1 MFNLIFYPMK
11 QFTRFFSVVLVL
23 VFATGIAFS
32 QNHMRWQ
39 TKAQVLGLKQ
49 GKVKH
54 YQPRQTMNVLSTPL
68 LTEGFDQEGVFPPT
82 DWSVTVTNANNTW
95 MQGNPEG
102 HDFNQIDPNSLY
114 SALCPWVAEDQDEWL
129 ITPVI
134 DAAGETP
141 VTLDWYAGVSGPW
154 LTAATLKCLIST
166 DNGTTWTELWNAADE
181 IDPGADWAWN
191 EVSIDLSAYAST
203 PFQIAWQYVGNDGDL
218 AGVDGVSVT
227 SGYEYLFQ
235 DDFESYNVGDYL
247 ALNSDTWTTW
257 SNAPGTSEDAFVVDE
272 QSSSPTKSVEV
283 EGSTDLILPMGNKT
297 SGRYQINMKYYV
309 VSGMGAY
316 FNIQHF
322 EQPGIEWAY
331 EVYFG
336 ATGDG
341 YMNAAGNQSAF
352 FTYNHDEWLN
362 LKSVIDLDL
371 DSAWFYL
378 NDQLVYTWQFSLQAD
393 GTPGTKQLGGMDVFA
408 GAPQGET
415 PHYYMDDVEYI
426 VLDPGITN
434 PIINVDNSAIS
445 ATLEE
450 GETTTATFS
459 MGNDG
464 QEDLNYQIVV
474 TYPQSTKAFNH
485 EPAGIHASKE
495 TLKNI
500 QKAPAIQ
507 KPAANPSNRD
517 AVLHYDG
524 DPFTAIGT
532 SVDYEWRVAAKFPSE
547 MVQPYIGMEISSVD
561 IFTNDPGNAF
571 KLQIYGMGSYNTPGP
586 GTLLVE
592 QDFTATPGD
601 WTTVVLDNPVYVD
614 GQDLWVGYW
623 VSAPGGTFVPGC
635 DDGTNYNTDADWM
648 SAGPGWG
655 HLGDNPDLMYNWN
668 IRANLTGDPIV
679 QWLSTDPTE
688 GTLQQDEYIDVT
700 VTMDATNLT
709 SAIYT
714 GKLNIRNN
722 DPDNELVTITV
733 MINVTVGVNE
743 HGEKEYVVMYPNPAN
758 DYLNIGSNGEIH
770 QITIANS
777 IGQIVFDET
786 MNTEKR
792 IVNISDFTKGV
803 YFVTVKT
810 NHGLTTQ
817 KIVVK

>member
-1 MFNLIFYPMK
+1 MK
-11 QFTRFFSVVLVL
+11 KFTRLLSLVL
-23 VFATGIAFS
+23 AFVFVASTAFS
-32 QNHMRWQ
+32 QNHARWQ
-39 TKAQVLGLKQ
+39 TKSQVLGLKQ

-54 YQPRQTMNVLSTPL
+54 QQPKQTFHIRSTTL
-68 LTEGFDQEGVFPPT
+68 LEEGFDQEGVFPPA
-82 DWSVTVTNANNTW
+82 DWSVIVTNSNYTW
-95 MQGNPEG
+95 EQGNQNG
-102 HDFNQIDPNSLY
+102 HDFNQIDPNSQY
-114 SALCPWVAEDQDEWL
+114 SAIVNWVAEDQDEWL

-141 VTLDWYAGVSGPW
+141 VSLHWYAGVSGSW
-154 LTAATLKCLIST
+154 LTNATLKCLIST
-166 DNGTTWTELWNAADE
+166 DNGTTWTELWNALDE
-181 IDPGADWAWN
+181 IDPAADWDWN
-191 EVSIDLSAYAST
+191 EVTIDLSSYAST
-203 PFQIAWQYVGNDGDL
+203 PFQIAWEYVGNNGDL
-218 AGVDGVSVT
+218 AGVDGVSVS
-227 SGYEYLFQ
+227 SGYDYLFQ

-257 SNAPGTSEDAFVVDE
+257 SNAPGTDEDAFVVDD

-309 VSGMGAY
+309 VSGNGAY

-352 FTYNHDEWLN
+352 FSYNHDEWLN

-371 DSAWFYL
+371 DSAWFYI
-378 NDQLVYTWQFSLQAD
+378 NDQLIYTWQFSLQAD
-393 GTPGTKQLGGMDVFA
+393 GTAGTKQLGGMDVFA
-408 GAPQGET
+408 GAPTGET

-434 PIINVDNSAIS
+434 PIINVDNSAIYQNIEMGES
-445 ATLEE
+445 A
-450 GETTTATFS
+450 TATFS

-474 TYPQSTKAFNH
+474 TYPQSTKALNR
-485 EPAGIHASKE
+485 EPAGIRADKE
-495 TLKNI
+495 SLKHI

-507 KPAANPSNRD
+507 KPAGNPSNRD

-524 DPFTAIGT
+524 DPFTAIG
-532 SVDYEWRVAAKFPSE
+532 SSLDYEWRVAAKFPSDI
-547 MVQPYIGMEISSVD
+547 VQPYIGMEITSVD
-561 IFTNDPGNAF
+561 VFTNDPGNAF

-586 GTLLVE
+586 GDLLVE

-601 WTTVVLDNPVYVD
+601 WTTVILDNPVYVD

-623 VSAPGGTFVPGC
+623 VQAAGGTFVPGC
-635 DDGTNYNTDADWM
+635 DDGTNYNPDGDWM

-655 HLGDNPDLMYNWN
+655 HLADNPDLVYNWN

-700 VTMDATNLT
+700 VTMDATNL
-709 SAIYT
+709 SSDVYT

-722 DPDNELVTITV
+722 DPENELVTITV
-733 MINVTVGVNE
+733 MINVTVGINE
-743 HGEKEYVVMYPNPAN
+743 NGEKEYIVMYPNPAN
-758 DYLNIGSNGEIH
+758 DYLNIGSNGEIR
-770 QITIANS
+770 QITITNS
-777 IGQIVFDET
+777 VGQVVFDES

-792 IVNISDFTKGV
+792 IVNTSEFTNGV

-810 NHGLTTQ
+810 NHGVTTQ
-817 KIVVK
+817 KILIQ